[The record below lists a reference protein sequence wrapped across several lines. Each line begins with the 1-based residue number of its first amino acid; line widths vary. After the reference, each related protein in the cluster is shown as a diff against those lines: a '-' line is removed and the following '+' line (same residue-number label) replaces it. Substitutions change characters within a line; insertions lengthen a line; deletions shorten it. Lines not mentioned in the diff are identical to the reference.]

1 MNEELIWRLWNG
13 EILVSII
20 NGKQA
25 NYLDNLL
32 VEFGFPIPVFFSYPE
47 NEDDW
52 DRLYYYFVL
61 KKNHVAQILPLS
73 FVSLKETA
81 IRNCPHYAKI
91 LTYDT
96 FVKLLK
102 DIPVEDPLQDTDVNT
117 LI

>member
-1 MNEELIWRLWNG
+1 MAKLQFQLSTVNKEIVLITYWQNSDSRFL
-13 EILVSII
+13 
-20 NGKQA
+20 
-25 NYLDNLL
+25 
-32 VEFGFPIPVFFSYPE
+32 FSPYQE

-61 KKNHVAQILPLS
+61 KKNHVAQILHLS
-73 FVSLKETA
+73 FVSLKEAA

-91 LTYDT
+91 LTYDA